1 MNPEVIVTC
10 PFCYQSFSTYVD
22 WSAGNDQSLDL
33 DCEICCHALVLHA
46 HLDEESGESQSETDK
61 AF

>member
-1 MNPEVIVTC
+1 MNPEVKVIC
-10 PFCYQSFSTYVD
+10 PFCYQSFYTFID
-22 WSAGNDQSLDL
+22 WSAGLHQSLDL

-46 HLDEESGESQSETDK
+46 EWDESLEHASANTEK